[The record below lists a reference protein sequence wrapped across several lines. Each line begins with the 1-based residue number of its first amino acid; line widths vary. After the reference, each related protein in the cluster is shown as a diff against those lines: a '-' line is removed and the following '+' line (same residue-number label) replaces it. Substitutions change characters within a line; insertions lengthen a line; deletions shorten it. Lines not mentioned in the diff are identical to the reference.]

1 MEDGD
6 ESVGLSPLNGTE
18 NNVRRN
24 WGKDINAISA
34 NHFLHSPS
42 GAIHCDYLALSDA
55 GAAETMTVPCL
66 TDRII
71 AYLGFFCV
79 WLRHLT

>member
-1 MEDGD
+1 M
-6 ESVGLSPLNGTE
+6 SVGLSLLNGTE

-34 NHFLHSPS
+34 HHFLHSPS
-42 GAIHCDYLALSDA
+42 ATIHSDYLALSDAGA

-71 AYLGFFCV
+71 TYLSFFCV
-79 WLRHLT
+79 WLRRLT